1 GTVALLMAPD
11 FQEKG
16 FVLFLLGAGLVLL
29 MYKIALIIESSDKKM
44 VDAYQFNALMT
55 KLDEYIGHGG
65 DTLQK
70 IDSDIAG
77 RLGQITEPQRGS
89 QTEVGPGGARAAQNN
104 PGGQE
109 TRRGHPP

>member
-1 GTVALLMAPD
+1 GTVALLMEPD
-11 FQEKG
+11 YQEKG

-70 IDSDIAG
+70 IDSDIAC
-77 RLGQITEPQRGS
+77 RLGQITEPQRGA
-89 QTEVGPGGARAAQNN
+89 QREAGPGSAARS
-104 PGGQE
+104 E
-109 TRRGHPP
+109 TRYSRHGSA